1 MNSPTEEPQRSANQ
15 VLDKLD
21 DCVRKNPIGTLLA
34 AAGVGLAT
42 VLIARALTPTPQ
54 HRAVRLLEDIQDRLA
69 DLADESSSIFGRGAE
84 YVSDLN
90 IDGQLSKAG
99 QRIKKLFH

>member
-1 MNSPTEEPQRSANQ
+1 MNSPTEQTQHAANQ

-21 DCVRKNPIGTLLA
+21 DCVRKNPLGTLLA
-34 AAGVGLAT
+34 AAGVGVAT

-69 DLADESSSIFGRGAE
+69 DLAEDSASVFGRGAD
-84 YVSDLN
+84 YVSDLD
-90 IDGQLSKAG
+90 IEGQLSKAG
-99 QRIKKLFH
+99 KRIKKLFH